1 MDRAEPEF
9 SSSFALDEYT
19 NRFLTEYPVN
29 CQLRT
34 APLGQRMLH
43 AHNGFEFYFC
53 LDGSGSYIVGDRLYP
68 LKAGTLTII
77 RPHVVHRPFTGKP
90 EPLHR
95 FVVSIDEAYMD
106 AINAACF
113 GSALPICSLFIDD
126 EFQSGHYFLSAPQQS
141 KLASLLSELEL
152 QLQNKTPYSELAVL
166 KSIAEMLMLIIDLQ
180 QNGAAGMKL
189 NESEDE
195 RIVGGVLSFLTAHY
209 QEKLQIEDLLRLYP
223 VSRSRLFYIFKE
235 ATGNTIKQ
243 FLTDYRLNQA
253 KRLLAETAM
262 PVTEIALHTGF
273 GDMSHFFHVFKRG
286 TGLSPKKY
294 RGEAAGCTKRQSGMN
309 RIT

>member
-1 MDRAEPEF
+1 MGHAEPEF
-9 SSSFALDEYT
+9 SPSFALDEYT

-34 APLGQRMLH
+34 APLSQRMLH

-77 RPHVVHRPFTGKP
+77 RPHVVHRPFTGKT

-106 AINAACF
+106 AIKAACF
-113 GSALPICSLFIDD
+113 GSALPISSLFIDD
-126 EFQSGHYFLSAPQQS
+126 EYQSAHYFLSTPQQS
-141 KLASLLSELEL
+141 KLANLLSELEL
-152 QLQNKTPYSELAVL
+152 QLQNKTPYGELAVL
-166 KSIAEMLMLIIDLQ
+166 KSIAELLMLIIELQ
-180 QNGAAGMKL
+180 KTGPAGM
-189 NESEDE
+189 NPAESEDE
-195 RIVGGVLSFLTAHY
+195 RIVGGVLSYLTAHY
-209 QEKLQIEDLLRLYP
+209 QEKLQVEDLLRLYP

-253 KRLLAETAM
+253 KRLLVESAI
-262 PVTEIALHTGF
+262 PVSEIALLTGF

-294 RGEAAGCTKRQSGMN
+294 RSEAAGSVKRQSGTT